1 MGLNKIP
8 VVAVVG
14 PTASGKSDLAVEIC
28 RRFGGEAVSAD
39 SMQIYKGLDISTAK
53 PTEEEKKGIPHH
65 MMDFL
70 DTRDSFSVAEYQSMA
85 GECIKEIHS
94 RGKLPVIVGGTGL
107 YIDNLLNNIRLTE
120 ASFDEALRE
129 KLLKRVEDEGIDAL
143 LAELEKIDPEYAAK
157 MHPNNV
163 KRIVRALEVWYS
175 SGVTMTEQIA
185 NSHAESPYE
194 VLYIGL
200 DAQDRDFLYNR
211 INMRVDIMLANG
223 LEAEARDYLSQPDM
237 STSSQAIGCKELKP
251 YFEGGMSLVQAAE
264 NLKQATRRY
273 AKRQLTWFRRN
284 KEINWLFIDTF
295 PSKDAM
301 YEEAFRITEEWERRL
316 QNVQR

>member
-1 MGLNKIP
+1 MNKIP

-28 RRFGGEAVSAD
+28 RRFNGEAVSAD

-53 PTEEEKKGIPHH
+53 PTEEEKKGIPHY

-70 DTRDSFSVAEYQSMA
+70 DTKESFSVAEYQAMA
-85 GECIKEIHS
+85 GECIKDIHS

-107 YIDNLLNNIRLTE
+107 YIDTLLNNVRLTE
-120 ASFDEALRE
+120 DSFDEALRA
-129 KLLKRVEDEGIDAL
+129 KLLKRVEEEGIDSL
-143 LAELEKIDPEYAAK
+143 LTELEKIDPEYASK

-175 SGVTMTEQIA
+175 SGVTMTEQIE
-185 NSHAESPYE
+185 NSKAESPYE
-194 VLYIGL
+194 VLYLGL
-200 DAQDRDFLYNR
+200 DAKERDFLYNR

-223 LEAEARDYLSQPDM
+223 LEEEARDYFAQPDM

-251 YFEGGMSLVQAAE
+251 YFNGEMTLSEAAE

-284 KEINWLFIDTF
+284 KEIKWLFIDTF
-295 PSKDAM
+295 SSKSEM
-301 YEEAFRITEEWERRL
+301 YEEAFDIIREWERSL
-316 QNVQR
+316 QDA

>member
-1 MGLNKIP
+1 MNKIP

-28 RRFGGEAVSAD
+28 RRFNGEAVSAD

-53 PTEEEKKGIPHH
+53 PTEEEKKGIPHY

-70 DTRDSFSVAEYQSMA
+70 DTKESFSVAEYQAMA
-85 GECIKEIHS
+85 GECIKDIHS

-107 YIDNLLNNIRLTE
+107 YIDTLLNNVRLTE
-120 ASFDEALRE
+120 DSFDEALRA
-129 KLLKRVEDEGIDAL
+129 KLIKRVEEEGIDSL
-143 LAELEKIDPEYAAK
+143 LTELEKIDPEYASK

-175 SGVTMTEQIA
+175 SGVTMTEQIE
-185 NSHAESPYE
+185 NSKAESPYE
-194 VLYIGL
+194 VLYLGL
-200 DAQDRDFLYNR
+200 DAKERDFLYNR
-211 INMRVDIMLANG
+211 INLRVDIMLANG
-223 LEAEARDYLSQPDM
+223 LEAEARDYLAQPDM

-251 YFEGGMSLVQAAE
+251 YFNGEMTLTEAAE

-284 KEINWLFIDTF
+284 KEIKWLFIDTF
-295 PSKDAM
+295 SSKSEM
-301 YEEAFRITEEWERRL
+301 YEEAFDIIREWERRL
-316 QNVQR
+316 QDA

>member
-1 MGLNKIP
+1 MNRIP

-28 RRFGGEAVSAD
+28 LRFDGEAVSAD

-70 DTRDSFSVAEYQSMA
+70 DNTESFSVAEYQKMA
-85 GECIKEIHS
+85 GECIREIHS

-107 YIDNLLNNIRLTE
+107 YIDTLLNNIQLKE
-120 ASFDEALRE
+120 DSFDEAVRE
-129 KLLKRVEDEGIDAL
+129 KLLERVEKEGIESL
-143 LAELEKIDPEYAAK
+143 LEELSGIDPAYAEK

-175 SGVTMTEQIA
+175 SGITMTQQIED
-185 NSHAESPYE
+185 SHAESPYD
-194 VLYIGL
+194 VCFIGL
-200 DAQDRDFLYNR
+200 DAEDRDFLYDR
-211 INMRVDIMLANG
+211 INRRVGIMLENG
-223 LEAEARDYLSQPDM
+223 LEAEARDYLSQKNTA
-237 STSSQAIGCKELKP
+237 TSSQAIGCKELRP
-251 YFEGGMSLVQAAE
+251 YFDGEITLEEAAD
-264 NLKQATRRY
+264 NLRQATRRY

-284 KEINWLFIDTF
+284 KEINRIMIDQYD
-295 PSKDAM
+295 SK
-301 YEEAFRITEEWERRL
+301 TEM
-316 QNVQR
+316 QNAVFEIIKKWKGE

>member
-1 MGLNKIP
+1 MNKIP

-28 RRFGGEAVSAD
+28 RRFNGEAVSAD

-53 PTEEEKKGIPHH
+53 PTEEEKKGIPHY

-70 DTRDSFSVAEYQSMA
+70 DTKESFSVAEYQAMA
-85 GECIKEIHS
+85 GECIKDIHS

-107 YIDNLLNNIRLTE
+107 YIDTLLNNVRLTE
-120 ASFDEALRE
+120 DSFDEALRA
-129 KLLKRVEDEGIDAL
+129 KLLKRVEEEGIDSL
-143 LAELEKIDPEYAAK
+143 LTELEKIDPEYASK

-175 SGVTMTEQIA
+175 SGVTMTEQIE
-185 NSHAESPYE
+185 NSKAESPYE
-194 VLYIGL
+194 VLYFGL
-200 DAQDRDFLYNR
+200 DAKERDFLYNR
-211 INMRVDIMLANG
+211 INLRVDIMLANG
-223 LEAEARDYLSQPDM
+223 LEEEARDYLAQPDM
-237 STSSQAIGCKELKP
+237 STSSQAIGCKELNP
-251 YFEGGMSLVQAAE
+251 YFNGEMTLSEAAE

-284 KEINWLFIDTF
+284 KEIKWLFIDTF
-295 PSKDAM
+295 SSKSEM
-301 YEEAFRITEEWERRL
+301 YEEAFDIIREWERRL
-316 QNVQR
+316 QDA